1 VRVVLI
7 DTNVWVSAFIN
18 RKGYPARV
26 KDAWVHGR
34 FEVILSVPLLQE
46 INDMLH
52 RPRIKEKYRISED
65 EIARFLELLLRRAIL
80 VTVSGQMKL
89 CRDERDNVVLETA
102 INGQAEYLV
111 SRDDDIKGDTEL
123 IQQMRASGVQVLT
136 VSQFLQKLEAEGR

>member
-1 VRVVLI
+1 
-7 DTNVWVSAFIN
+7 
-18 RKGYPARV
+18 
-26 KDAWVHGR
+26 
-34 FEVILSVPLLQE
+34 
-46 INDMLH
+46 MLH